1 MKTSPEHPVSL
12 EEVSF
17 AYNPGSPD
25 PFLALCRVSL
35 VIAKGEFITIVGPN
49 GSGKSTLARILNGLL
64 SPTSGQARVVGLSTA
79 VPENL
84 LQIRASV
91 GMVFQNPDNQIVGHT
106 VEEDVAFG
114 PENLNLSS
122 SEIRERVEMAL
133 EVVGLE
139 RYRHFNPRML
149 SGGQKQLLAMAGVLA
164 MRPQCMILDEPTS
177 MLDARHRGK
186 ILALIDDLNQNLGTT
201 IVLITHNLQEALR
214 GRRSLI
220 ISSGRL
226 VYNGDLRP
234 LLEVPEKLARLGIEV
249 PPVVRVARV
258 LRNRGYVL
266 PHGIVTP
273 RELVDS
279 LCPSA

>member
-1 MKTSPEHPVSL
+1 MRVSSDYLISL

-17 AYNPGSPD
+17 SYNPDYAD
-25 PFLALCRVSL
+25 PCLALCGVSL
-35 VIAKGEFITIVGPN
+35 VITRGEFITVVGPN

-64 SPTSGQARVVGLSTA
+64 SPTSGQAWVLGFSTA

-84 LQIRASV
+84 LQIRAAV

-114 PENLNLSS
+114 PENLNLPS
-122 SEIRERVEMAL
+122 SEIRQRVEVAL
-133 EVVGLE
+133 EVVGLQK
-139 RYRHFNPRML
+139 YRHFSPRML

-177 MLDARHRGK
+177 MLDARHQEK
-186 ILALIDDLNQNLGTT
+186 ILALIHDLNQNLGTT
-201 IVLITHNLQEALR
+201 IVLITHNLQEALW
-214 GRRSLI
+214 GQRSLI
-220 ISSGRL
+220 VSSGRL
-226 VYNGDLRP
+226 VYDGDLRP
-234 LLEVPEKLARLGIEV
+234 LLATPEKLTRFGIDI
-249 PPVVRVARV
+249 PPVVRIARA

-266 PHGIVTP
+266 PQGIATP
-273 RELVDS
+273 RELVES